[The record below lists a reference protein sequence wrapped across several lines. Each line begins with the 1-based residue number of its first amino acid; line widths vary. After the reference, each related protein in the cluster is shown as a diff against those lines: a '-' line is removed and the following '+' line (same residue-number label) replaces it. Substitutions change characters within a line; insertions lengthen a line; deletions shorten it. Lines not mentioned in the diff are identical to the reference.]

1 MDIGNI
7 VFEWIIIL
15 VGGATVVF
23 ALAVI
28 LSLVFD
34 GFLDKISSLFKKG
47 PRK

>member
-15 VGGATVVF
+15 VGGATVFF

-34 GFLDKISSLFKKG
+34 GFLDKITSWFKSD